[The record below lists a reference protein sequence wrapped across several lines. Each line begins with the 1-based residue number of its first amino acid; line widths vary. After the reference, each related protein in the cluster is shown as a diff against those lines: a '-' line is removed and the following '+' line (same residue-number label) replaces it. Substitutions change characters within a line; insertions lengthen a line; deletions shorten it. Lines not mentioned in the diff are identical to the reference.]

1 MKYLINYNKKT
12 IGQIFLSEDKE
23 KDIRTIYNLATSVI
37 LGDNPSYD
45 KVVIQARVKV
55 LEEDDFFGKAN
66 LNIYLSNNFVTHKL
80 ECFLLK
86 NDQEL
91 RLI

>member
-45 KVVIQARVKV
+45 KVVIQARVKI
-55 LEEDDFFGKAN
+55 LEEDDFFDKIA
-66 LNIYLSNNFVTHKL
+66 SRRDT
-80 ECFLLK
+80 K
-86 NDQEL
+86 NAKFIPHSQAWQ
-91 RLI
+91 